1 MSLTISSLPYGDRR
15 PNLFID
21 TMVKSAAV
29 LNRFRLIDGVK
40 AKVNVPIFDASL
52 SFGNDL
58 CVFDSASSASV
69 GEKEMTVETYKWSFL
84 NCKDALESS
93 YRGLLLKKGQHNP
106 ETMDAEFKDWVFDY
120 FAKLSAQQALNLAGT
135 ELTTELAADGDV
147 NLVDKW
153 DAVESAAT
161 VITEENILDLMQE
174 SYQAMTDVMMAA
186 VYGDA
191 DRDFKPA
198 IFLGTAAMQA
208 YQIAIAG
215 LHTTTP
221 QGVVSGAIPS
231 YYGMEV
237 IHFSS
242 LPANEILVSAPQ
254 NIVMLTD
261 DYNDVKAIDM
271 KYEAEL
277 SSDKIWGQFKLG
289 FSYLKGEEIVYLTSV
304 NPAP

>member
-1 MSLTISSLPYGDRR
+1 MSIFISNLPYGDRR
-15 PNLFID
+15 PDLFID
-21 TMVKSAAV
+21 AMVKSAAV

-40 AKVNVPIFDASL
+40 AKVNVPIFDAAL
-52 SFGNDL
+52 TFGSDL
-58 CVFDSASSASV
+58 CVFDSQSTASV
-69 GEKEMTVETYKWSFL
+69 GEKEMTVETYKWAFL

-120 FAKLSAQQALNLAGT
+120 FAKLSAEQALRIAGS
-135 ELTTELAADGDV
+135 ELTTEMAADTTVLDYPVAGAITSANV
-147 NLVDKW
+147 LDKLEG
-153 DAVESAAT
+153 AYETMS
-161 VITEENILDLMQE
+161 
-174 SYQAMTDVMMAA
+174 DVMLAA

-215 LHTTTP
+215 LYTTTP
-221 QGVVSGAIPS
+221 QGVVEGGVPN

-237 IHFSS
+237 IHFPSM
-242 LPANEILVSAPQ
+242 PADQFVISAPQ

-261 DYNDVKAIDM
+261 EYNDVRAIDM

-289 FSYLKGEEIVYLTSV
+289 FSYLKGEEIVY
-304 NPAP
+304 AA

>member
-84 NCKDALESS
+84 NCKDALEAS

-106 ETMDAEFKDWVFDY
+106 ETMDAEFKDWVFDH
-120 FAKLSAQQALNLAGT
+120 FAKLAAQQALNLAGT
-135 ELTTELAADGDV
+135 ELTTELASDGDV
-147 NLVDKW
+147 NDF
-153 DAVESAAT
+153 DTNQAT
-161 VITEENILDLMQE
+161 LDNSNILDALE
-174 SYQAMTDVMMAA
+174 GAYGAMSDVMLSA

-215 LHTTTP
+215 LYTTTP
-221 QGVVSGAIPS
+221 QGVVEGSIPA

-237 IHFSS
+237 VHFAS
-242 LPANEILVSAPQ
+242 LPANEILISAPQ

-261 DYNDVKAIDM
+261 DYNDVRAIDM

-289 FSYLKGEEIVYLTSV
+289 FSYLKGEEIVY
-304 NPAP
+304 AKDFA

>member
-1 MSLTISSLPYGDRR
+1 MSISISNLPYGDRR
-15 PNLFID
+15 PDLFID
-21 TMVKSAAV
+21 AMVKSAAV

-52 SFGNDL
+52 TFGNDL
-58 CVFDSASSASV
+58 CVFDSQSTASV
-69 GEKEMTVETYKWSFL
+69 GEKEMTVETYKWAFL

-93 YRGLLLKKGQHNP
+93 YRGLLLKQGQHNP

-120 FAKLSAQQALNLAGT
+120 FAKLSAQKALELAGT
-135 ELTTELAADGDV
+135 ELTTEFGSDAAVLDYDT
-147 NLVDKW
+147 N
-153 DAVESAAT
+153 AT
-161 VITEENILDLMQE
+161 ISSSNVLSLME
-174 SYQAMTDVMMAA
+174 GAYETMSDVMLAA

-198 IFLGTAAMQA
+198 YFLGTAAMQA

-215 LHTTTP
+215 LYTTTP
-221 QGVVSGAIPS
+221 QGVVEGGIPN

-237 IHFSS
+237 VHMAS
-242 LPANEILVSAPQ
+242 LPANEFFISAPQ
-254 NIVMLTD
+254 NLVMLTD
-261 DYNDVKAIDM
+261 DYNDVRAIDM

-289 FSYLKGEEIVYLTSV
+289 FSYLKGEEIVYAK
-304 NPAP
+304 NFA

>member
-1 MSLTISSLPYGDRR
+1 MSVTISSLPYGDRR
-15 PNLFID
+15 PDLFID
-21 TMVKSAAV
+21 AMVKSAAV

-52 SFGNDL
+52 TFGNDL
-58 CVFDSASSASV
+58 CVFDPQSTASV

-120 FAKLSAQQALNLAGT
+120 FAKLSAQKALELAGT
-135 ELTTELAADGDV
+135 ELTTEMTAD
-147 NLVDKW
+147 
-153 DAVESAAT
+153 AT
-161 VITEENILDLMQE
+161 VIDSIFAGPITSANVLDALE
-174 SYQAMTDVMMAA
+174 QAYEAMSDVMLAA

-198 IFLGTAAMQA
+198 IFVGTAAMQA

-215 LHTTTP
+215 LYTTTP
-221 QGVVSGAIPS
+221 QGVVEGNIPN

-237 IHFSS
+237 VHMAS
-242 LPANEILVSAPQ
+242 LPANQVVVSAPQ
-254 NIVMLTD
+254 NLVMLTD
-261 DYNDVKAIDM
+261 DYNDVRAIDM
-271 KYEAEL
+271 KYESEL

-289 FSYLKGEEIVYLTSV
+289 FSYLKGDEIVYLH
-304 NPAP
+304 P

>member
-1 MSLTISSLPYGDRR
+1 
-15 PNLFID
+15 
-21 TMVKSAAV
+21 MVKSAAV

-40 AKVNVPIFDASL
+40 AKVNVPIFDAAL
-52 SFGNDL
+52 TFGNDL
-58 CVFDSASSASV
+58 CVFDSQSTASV
-69 GEKEMTVETYKWSFL
+69 GEKEMTVETYKWAFL
-84 NCKDALESS
+84 NCKNALESS

-120 FAKLSAQQALNLAGT
+120 FAKLSAEKALTLAGS
-135 ELTTELAADGDV
+135 ELTDEMTAD
-147 NLVDKW
+147 
-153 DAVESAAT
+153 AT
-161 VITEENILDLMQE
+161 VIDAIISTPITSSNVLDNLE
-174 SYQAMTDVMMAA
+174 LAYEAMSDVMLAA

-215 LHTTTP
+215 LYTTTP
-221 QGVVSGAIPS
+221 QGVVEGSIPN

-237 IHFSS
+237 IHMAS
-242 LPANEILVSAPQ
+242 LQADQFFISAPQ
-254 NIVMLTD
+254 NLVMLTD
-261 DYNDVKAIDM
+261 EYNDVRAIDM

-289 FSYLKGEEIVYLTSV
+289 FSYLKGEEIVY
-304 NPAP
+304 AHA

>member
-1 MSLTISSLPYGDRR
+1 MSVTISNLPYGDRR
-15 PNLFID
+15 PDLFID
-21 TMVKSAAV
+21 AMVKSAAV

-52 SFGNDL
+52 TFGNDL
-58 CVFDSASSASV
+58 CVFDSQSAASV
-69 GEKEMTVETYKWSFL
+69 AEKEMTVETYKWAFL

-93 YRGLLLKKGQHNP
+93 YRGLLLKQGQHNP

-120 FAKLSAQQALNLAGT
+120 FAKLSAQKALELAGT
-135 ELTTELAADGDV
+135 ELLNEMGGDADV
-147 NLVDKW
+147 I
-153 DAVESAAT
+153 DAIIT
-161 VITEENILDLMQE
+161 VPITSSNILDGLETAYNRM
-174 SYQAMTDVMMAA
+174 SDVMLAA

-215 LHTTTP
+215 LYTTTP
-221 QGVVSGAIPS
+221 QGVVEGSIPN

-237 IHFSS
+237 VHFAS
-242 LPANEILVSAPQ
+242 LPADHFFISAPQ
-254 NIVMLTD
+254 NLVMLTD

-289 FSYLKGEEIVYLTSV
+289 FSYLKGDEIVF
-304 NPAP
+304 AHA

>member
-1 MSLTISSLPYGDRR
+1 MSISIASLPYGDRR
-15 PNLFID
+15 PDLFID
-21 TMVKSAAV
+21 AMVKSAAV

-52 SFGNDL
+52 TFGNDL
-58 CVFDSASSASV
+58 CVFDPQSTASV
-69 GEKEMTVETYKWSFL
+69 GEKEMTVDTYKWSFL

-93 YRGLLLKKGQHNP
+93 YRGLLLKQGQHNP

-120 FAKLSAQQALNLAGT
+120 FAKLSAQKALELAGT
-135 ELTTELAADGDV
+135 ELTTELAADA
-147 NLVDKW
+147 
-153 DAVESAAT
+153 AVLDYDTNAAISSAN
-161 VITEENILDLMQE
+161 VLDLME
-174 SYQAMTDVMMAA
+174 GAYQTMSDVMLAA

-198 IFLGTAAMQA
+198 YFVGTAAMQA

-215 LHTTTP
+215 LYTTTP
-221 QGVVSGAIPS
+221 QGVVEGGIPN

-237 IHFSS
+237 IHMAS
-242 LPANEILVSAPQ
+242 LPAGEFIISAPQ

-261 DYNDVKAIDM
+261 DYNDVRAIDM

-289 FSYLKGEEIVYLTSV
+289 FSYLKGEEIVYAK
-304 NPAP
+304 NFA